1 MGQVK
6 NQEIDL
12 NDEEFM
18 CLVVRECGT
27 KFWSGQTTPEHQA
40 VCRFCSGEL
49 KSHAES
55 RRRGEEER

>member
-1 MGQVK
+1 MGEVK

-18 CLVVRECGT
+18 CLVIRECGT
-27 KFWSGQTTPEHQA
+27 RFWSGQTTPEHQV

-49 KSHAES
+49 KSSAEM
-55 RRRGEEER
+55 RRNQEIN